1 MGILSWLIMGLVVGA
16 LAKFLM
22 PGKDP
27 AGILVIILIGIAGA
41 FIGGL
46 IGSAIGL
53 GSIKSFNLGS
63 IALATAGALLLLIAY
78 GRLKISSKT

>member
-1 MGILSWLIMGLVVGA
+1 MGIFSWIIMGLVVGA

-27 AGILVIILIGIAGA
+27 GGFIVTTLLGIAGA

-46 IGSAIGL
+46 IGTKIGL
-53 GSIKSFNLGS
+53 GTVTGFNLGS
-63 IALATAGALLLLIAY
+63 IILATGGAMLLLIAY
-78 GRLKISSKT
+78 RMLKRTR